1 MMHDAY
7 HTYNLALVRLNSAA
21 NIKRFVLIISLY
33 FSVINIFLGSVLPI
47 FHLDNSAVY
56 VMIVYLLI
64 LAAVV
69 MFEIYLA
76 VMKTKDIGNY
86 RVLSKPQDDEVE
98 LTSAPVGRT
107 QSDIKKVRKITKNK

>member
-1 MMHDAY
+1 MK
-7 HTYNLALVRLNSAA
+7 LLV
-21 NIKRFVLIISLY
+21 IIISFL
-33 FSVINIFLGSVLPI
+33 VINIFLGSVLPV

-56 VMIVYLLI
+56 VMIVYLLV

-69 MFEIYLA
+69 VFEIYLA
-76 VMKTKDIGNY
+76 LMKAKDVGNY

-107 QSDIKKVRKITKNK
+107 QSDIKKVRLVTSGSNVFKTNAIFIPR